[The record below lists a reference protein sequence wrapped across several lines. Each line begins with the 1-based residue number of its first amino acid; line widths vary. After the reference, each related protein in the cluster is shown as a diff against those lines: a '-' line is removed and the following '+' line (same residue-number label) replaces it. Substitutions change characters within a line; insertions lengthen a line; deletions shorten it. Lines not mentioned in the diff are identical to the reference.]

1 MQQTVSRI
9 VSLAAAGLASGLT
22 LGAMSQA
29 PNLDQQQAI
38 VAELRGGILDSG
50 TVEGAPFSAEARTIW
65 TPDPRSGN
73 QPLGATARYYRDSAG
88 RVRVEQRFARAAPT
102 DSTSDTQRVFISPAP
117 TSRTI
122 YLQDSVTGAL
132 RPWPRRGAAMAM
144 GGAGMAIPVTSSCVI
159 NFFPARPLHMRAN
172 GGAVPEEEAL
182 GERIVAGV
190 RAIGSRLRTTLPA
203 GMFASPVD
211 IEVVE
216 ERWIAPDLHLL
227 VYRRY
232 EDSRIGV
239 AELRLS
245 HINRSE
251 PPASLFEVGP
261 LPPTS
266 VPIDIGLQFDNPYL
280 DKGCRFSP

>member
-1 MQQTVSRI
+1 MRYPMSWMLSI
-9 VSLAAAGLASGLT
+9 SLAAGVPIAASQ
-22 LGAMSQA
+22 SRDFQS
-29 PNLDQQQAI
+29 AI

-50 TVEGAPFSAEARTIW
+50 TVEGAPFSAEVRTVW

-102 DSTSDTQRVFISPAP
+102 DSPSDTQRVFISPDP

-122 YLQDSVTGAL
+122 YLQDSATGTL

-182 GERIVAGV
+182 GERIVAGI
-190 RAIGSRLRTTLPA
+190 RTIGSRVRTTLPA

-211 IEVVE
+211 IEVAE

-227 VYRRY
+227 VYGRY
-232 EDSRIGV
+232 EDSRVGV
-239 AELRLS
+239 AELSLS
-245 HINRSE
+245 NLSRAE
-251 PPASLFEVGP
+251 PPASLFDVVEP
-261 LPPTS
+261 LPTS
-266 VPIDIGLQFDNPYL
+266 GPIDIGLQFDNPYL
-280 DKGCRFSP
+280 PKGCRTGR